1 MKFIQRELIA
11 RFELLILSY
20 LALLDFH
27 KLLHEGNSIRDNTV
41 VTFIHFG
48 KKKILLECALVFFN
62 FTFLATFYF
71 LSR

>member
-48 KKKILLECALVFFN
+48 KKK
-62 FTFLATFYF
+62 FY
-71 LSR
+71 